1 MYCRIMI
8 IIDNFY
14 IRLFSD
20 LHWLTT
26 LMIFMPQYLFEF
38 CVPVFIFY
46 FKWMK
51 VMLHKCDTFVL
62 SDTCSWSC
70 HFVMHQ
76 ICFVIEKCLSADMR
90 WFHLYTA
97 AIEPL
102 WDGIGE
108 YLSGWCAIGTLP
120 VQRGCCVLFIFF
132 KMSLLLPPPSPPFYF
147 YFLFFIKFFD
157 PASCSSYLF
166 FLWFCFILIVC

>member
-1 MYCRIMI
+1 MFQGHQHQKTAYVLQ
-8 IIDNFY
+8 DNDNNRSLLY
-14 IRLFSD
+14 RTILRSTVT
-20 LHWLTT
+20 HYAYE
-26 LMIFMPQYLFEF
+26 IYASVYLFEF
-38 CVPVFIFY
+38 CVHAFIFY

-62 SDTCSWSC
+62 SDTCSLSC

-97 AIEPL
+97 AVEPL
-102 WDGIGE
+102 WGGIGE
-108 YLSGWCAIGTLP
+108 YLSWWCAIGTLGMVVFIMFTLNL

-132 KMSLLLPPPSPPFYF
+132 
-147 YFLFFIKFFD
+147 
-157 PASCSSYLF
+157 
-166 FLWFCFILIVC
+166 